1 MISLR
6 RLWRGCALAVMGTA
20 IFSGIVDAAD
30 GGPVLTLQ
38 ESIDIALKQSVMVH
52 SAREGVF
59 GADSQKKEAFT
70 GFLPKLSSSYNYL
83 RYNTEPV
90 FYFPGLPPL
99 LPAGDVVSGTQNN
112 YTWALEAR
120 QPLFAGGGILANYQ
134 AGKAGSEIARYD
146 ESVTTLDLV
155 QDVKVSYFN
164 ILKAERL
171 LDVAV
176 QSVEQLKAH
185 RDTAQSFF
193 DVGLI
198 PRNDLL
204 RAEVELANGRQSLVR
219 ADNGVEMAKSKFN
232 TVLRRNINTPTK
244 VEDILSYQPITMPL
258 DECLRIALENRPE
271 IKSYSR
277 RVEQAQSLVK
287 VAQSEFFPSVNLLGH
302 YERYGDTASLGGTVY
317 KDRESW
323 YVGVAANW
331 NFWEWGRTKY
341 RVDYRR
347 SVENQINDSLQNI
360 RDQVALDLKNAW
372 LSAHEAEKQIQVTK
386 AAIEQAEENFRI
398 SRERYKEQVGTST
411 DVLDAQTL
419 LTRAKSD
426 YFTALGDYNISL
438 ARLERAMASKLP

>member
-1 MISLR
+1 MISLK
-6 RLWRGCALAVMGTA
+6 RLWCGCALVVLGAA
-20 IFSGIVDAAD
+20 IFSGTAVAAD
-30 GGPVLTLQ
+30 SGPVLTLQ
-38 ESIDIALKQSVMVH
+38 ESIDIALKQSVLVH
-52 SAREGVF
+52 SAKEGVF

-70 GFLPKLSSSYNYL
+70 GFLPKLSTSYNYL
-83 RYNTEPV
+83 RYNNEPI
-90 FYFPGLPPL
+90 FYFPGIPPL
-99 LPAGDVVSGTQNN
+99 LPAGYIVSGTQNN

-134 AGKAGSEIARYD
+134 AGRAGSEIARYD
-146 ESVTTLDLV
+146 ESATTLDLV
-155 QDVKVSYFN
+155 QDVKISYFN

-176 QSVEQLKAH
+176 QSVELLKAH

-204 RAEVELANGRQSLVR
+204 RAEVELANGRQSMVK

-232 TVLRRNINTPTK
+232 TILRRNINTPTR
-244 VEDILSYQPITMPL
+244 VEDILAYKPMTMPL
-258 DECLRIALENRPE
+258 DDCLKTALENRPE
-271 IKSYSR
+271 IRSYSK
-277 RVEQAQSLVK
+277 RVDQAQSLVK

-302 YERYGDTASLGGTVY
+302 YERYGDTGSLNGTVY

-347 SVENQINDSLQNI
+347 SVENQVNDSLQNI

-398 SRERYKEQVGTST
+398 SKERYKEQVGTST

-438 ARLERAMASKLP
+438 ARLERAMASRLP

>member
-6 RLWRGCALAVMGTA
+6 RLWYGCALVMLGAA
-20 IFSGIVDAAD
+20 ILSGVAGAAD
-30 GGPVLTLQ
+30 SGPVLTLQ

-52 SAREGVF
+52 SAKEGVF

-70 GFLPKLSSSYNYL
+70 GFLPKLSTSYNYL
-83 RYNTEPV
+83 RYNNEPV
-90 FYFPGLPPL
+90 SYFPGIPPL
-99 LPAGDVVSGTQNN
+99 LPAGYIVGGTRNN

-134 AGKAGSEIARYD
+134 AGRAGSEIARYD

-155 QDVKVSYFN
+155 QDVKIAYFN

-176 QSVEQLKAH
+176 QSVELLKAH

-198 PRNDLL
+198 PRNDVL
-204 RAEVELANGRQSLVR
+204 RAEVELANGRQSMVK

-232 TVLRRNINTPTK
+232 TILRRNINAPTK
-244 VEDILSYQPITMPL
+244 VEDILSYKPMTMPL
-258 DECLRIALENRPE
+258 DDCLRTALESRPE

-277 RVEQAQSLVK
+277 RVDQAQSLVK

-302 YERYGDTASLGGTVY
+302 YERYGDTASLNGTVY

-347 SVENQINDSLQNI
+347 SVENQVNDSLQNI
-360 RDQVALDLKNAW
+360 KDQVALDLKNAW

-398 SRERYKEQVGTST
+398 SKERYKEQVGTST

>member
-1 MISLR
+1 MISLK
-6 RLWRGCALAVMGTA
+6 RLWCGCALAVLGAA
-20 IFSGIVDAAD
+20 IFSGAAGAAD
-30 GGPVLTLQ
+30 SGSVLTLQ
-38 ESIDIALKQSVMVH
+38 ESIDIALKQSVLVH
-52 SAREGVF
+52 SAKEGVF

-70 GFLPKLSSSYNYL
+70 GFLPKLSTTYNYL
-83 RYNTEPV
+83 RYNNEPV
-90 FYFPGLPPL
+90 SYFPGVPPL
-99 LPAGDVVSGTQNN
+99 LPAGYMIVGTQNN

-146 ESVTTLDLV
+146 ESVTTMDLV
-155 QDVKVSYFN
+155 QDVKIAYFN

-176 QSVEQLKAH
+176 QSVELLKAH

-204 RAEVELANGRQSLVR
+204 RAEVELANGRQSMVK

-232 TVLRRNINTPTK
+232 TILRRNINTPTK
-244 VEDILSYQPITMPL
+244 VEDILSYKPMTMPL
-258 DECLRIALENRPE
+258 DACLKTAQENRPE

-277 RVEQAQSLVK
+277 RVDQAQSLVK

-302 YERYGDTASLGGTVY
+302 YERYGDTASLNGTVY

-323 YVGVAANW
+323 YVGVAASW

-347 SVENQINDSLQNI
+347 SVENQVNDSLQNI

-386 AAIEQAEENFRI
+386 TAIAQAEENFRI
-398 SRERYKEQVGTST
+398 SKERYKEQVGTST

-419 LTRAKSD
+419 LTRARSD